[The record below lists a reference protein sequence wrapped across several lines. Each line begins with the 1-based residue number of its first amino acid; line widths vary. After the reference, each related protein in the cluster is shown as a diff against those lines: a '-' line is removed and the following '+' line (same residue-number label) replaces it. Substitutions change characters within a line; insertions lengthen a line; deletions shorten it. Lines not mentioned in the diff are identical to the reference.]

1 MIRYVRK
8 ACGLVVVL
16 AAISGLSY
24 AGAGPPP
31 STPEIDPGSMLSA
44 LTLLSGGL
52 LLITDRRKSKK
63 A

>member
-16 AAISGLSY
+16 AAISSIAY
-24 AGAGPPP
+24 AIPPPP

>member
-16 AAISGLSY
+16 AALSTGAY
-24 AGAGPPP
+24 AIPPP
-31 STPEIDPGSMLSA
+31 PATPEIDPGSMLSA